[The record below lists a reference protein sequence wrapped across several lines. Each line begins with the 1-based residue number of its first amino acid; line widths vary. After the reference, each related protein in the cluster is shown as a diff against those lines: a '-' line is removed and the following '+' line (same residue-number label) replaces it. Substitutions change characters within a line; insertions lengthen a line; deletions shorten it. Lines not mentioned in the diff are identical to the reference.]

1 MSAALARDRGAPAL
15 RGRLSYDEPLA
26 RLTSWRVGGPAE
38 RCYRPADV
46 DDLAAFLAS
55 LPAEEPVFWL
65 GLGSNVLIRDGGIP
79 GTVVLTAGLL
89 DGIGLAEDGTLR
101 VQAGVTC
108 ARLARFAA
116 RHGLTGVEF
125 LAGIPGTLGG
135 ALAVNA
141 GAWGGEIW
149 QHVDRVE
156 TLDRAGQRRVR
167 PRADY
172 RVGYREVHGPAGEWF
187 VTVWLRLPQGDPA
200 EAALRVRSLL
210 RRRAQTQPIGQASC
224 GSVFRNPPG
233 DFAGRLIEACGL
245 KGTRVGGARVS
256 EKHANFILN
265 EGGATAKDLETLLRQ
280 VQETVERVHGVRL
293 EPEVHIV
300 GVENGPAGAGRGEG

>member
-1 MSAALARDRGAPAL
+1 MSATLTRDAGTPAL

-26 RLTSWRVGGPAE
+26 RRTSWRVGGPAE

-46 DDLAAFLAS
+46 DDLAAFLAG
-55 LPAEEPVFWL
+55 LPAGEPVFWL
-65 GLGSNVLIRDGGIP
+65 GLGSNVLIRDGGLP

-135 ALAVNA
+135 ALAMNA
-141 GAWGGEIW
+141 GAWGGETW
-149 QHVDRVE
+149 QHVERVE

-172 RVGYREVHGPAGEWF
+172 RVGYREVHGP
-187 VTVWLRLPQGDPA
+187 PA
-200 EAALRVRSLL
+200 SGSSRSGCVCPRGTP
-210 RRRAQTQPIGQASC
+210 RRRPC
-224 GSVFRNPPG
+224 G
-233 DFAGRLIEACGL
+233 C
-245 KGTRVGGARVS
+245 ARCC
-256 EKHANFILN
+256 
-265 EGGATAKDLETLLRQ
+265 
-280 VQETVERVHGVRL
+280 
-293 EPEVHIV
+293 
-300 GVENGPAGAGRGEG
+300 GAGRRPSPWGRRVAGRCSATPRATSLAA

>member
-1 MSAALARDRGAPAL
+1 M
-15 RGRLSYDEPLA
+15 
-26 RLTSWRVGGPAE
+26 
-38 RCYRPADV
+38 
-46 DDLAAFLAS
+46 
-55 LPAEEPVFWL
+55 
-65 GLGSNVLIRDGGIP
+65 
-79 GTVVLTAGLL
+79 
-89 DGIGLAEDGTLR
+89 
-101 VQAGVTC
+101 
-108 ARLARFAA
+108 
-116 RHGLTGVEF
+116 
-125 LAGIPGTLGG
+125 
-135 ALAVNA
+135 
-141 GAWGGEIW
+141 
-149 QHVDRVE
+149 
-156 TLDRAGQRRVR
+156 R

-187 VTVWLRLPQGDPA
+187 VTVWLRLPQGDPS
-200 EAALRVRSLL
+200 EATLRVRSLL

-300 GVENGPAGAGRGEG
+300 GVETGPAGAGRGEG